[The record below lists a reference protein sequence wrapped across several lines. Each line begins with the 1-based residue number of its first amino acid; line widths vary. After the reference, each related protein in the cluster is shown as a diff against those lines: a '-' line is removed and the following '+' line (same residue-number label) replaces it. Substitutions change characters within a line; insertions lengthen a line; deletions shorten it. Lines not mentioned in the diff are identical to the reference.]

1 MRTSRVVHPKEQW
14 MTEQENV
21 QLIQEL
27 YAAFGRGDVP
37 AILDQ
42 LTDDVVWYDPGPPEV
57 PHAGAYSGRE
67 GVGRFFARTDET
79 LEIDEFAPT
88 EFLAQGDRVVVL
100 GSLHARVKETG
111 RSYDNEWAMVWT
123 LRDGEVAGWQIY
135 EDTAREFAA
144 HSG

>member
-1 MRTSRVVHPKEQW
+1 

-21 QLIQEL
+21 QLIQEF

-57 PHAGAYSGRE
+57 PHAGSYSGRE

-79 LEIDEFAPT
+79 LEIDEFVPT

-111 RSYDNEWAMVWT
+111 RSYDNEYG
-123 LRDGEVAGWQIY
+123 LD
-135 EDTAREFAA
+135 AA
-144 HSG
+144 

>member
-1 MRTSRVVHPKEQW
+1 MRASRVVDPKEQW

-57 PHAGAYSGRE
+57 PHAGSYSGRE
-67 GVGRFFARTDET
+67 GVGRFFAK
-79 LEIDEFAPT
+79 
-88 EFLAQGDRVVVL
+88 GDRVVVL

-123 LRDGEVAGWQIY
+123 LRDGKVAGWQIY
-135 EDTAREFAA
+135 EDTAREFAGPQRVVDQVSSYPA
-144 HSG
+144 HGRPAWP

>member
-1 MRTSRVVHPKEQW
+1 

-21 QLIQEL
+21 QRIQEL

-57 PHAGAYSGRE
+57 PHAGRYRGRE
-67 GVGRFFARTDET
+67 EVGSFFARIAET
-79 LEIDEFAPT
+79 LEIEEFAPT
-88 EFLAQGDRVVVL
+88 EFLGQADRVVVL
-100 GSLHARVKETG
+100 GSLHGRVKDTG

-123 LRDGEVAGWQIY
+123 LRDGKVAGWQIY
-135 EDTAREFAA
+135 EDTARELAA
-144 HSG
+144 HAA